1 MSVHRIAT
9 SRLPTKY
16 GLFRAHAFA
25 GADGY
30 EHLALVRLRL
40 SQVRAPLVRIHSE
53 CITGEALGSLRCDCG
68 AQLNESLMRIIQA
81 GSGMLIYLRG
91 QEGRGIGL
99 ANKIRAYALQ
109 DAHHDTVSANSALGL
124 PVDARNYGPAAAMLL
139 EFGVRRVRL
148 LTNNPMK
155 VSAVEAATIV
165 VEERIGL
172 PGDRPPYGGF
182 RPYVSLQRIYTCCN
196 RRRAI
201 RVSLNQP
208 VRITNGRN
216 LLRRSAT

>member
-9 SRLPTKY
+9 SRFPTKY

-25 GADGY
+25 GVDGY

-40 SQVRAPLVRIHSE
+40 GEARAPLVRIHSE

-68 AQLNESLMRIIQA
+68 AQLNESLRSIVQA
-81 GSGMLIYLRG
+81 GSGILIYLRG

-109 DAHHDTVSANSALGL
+109 DADYDTVSANRALGL
-124 PVDARNYGPAAAMLL
+124 PVDARNYGPALTMLL

-148 LTNNPMK
+148 LTNNPKK
-155 VSAVEAATIV
+155 VSAVEAAGMV
-165 VEERIGL
+165 VEERIPLLTGATVENK
-172 PGDRPPYGGF
+172 RY
-182 RPYVSLQRIYTCCN
+182 LQAKAEQLGHLLT
-196 RRRAI
+196 
-201 RVSLNQP
+201 
-208 VRITNGRN
+208 RN
-216 LLRRSAT
+216 IEH

>member
-1 MSVHRIAT
+1 MDGVFASVDCQKMSMNVHRIAT
-9 SRLPTKY
+9 SRFPTKY

-40 SQVRAPLVRIHSE
+40 NQVRAPLVRIHSE
-53 CITGEALGSLRCDCG
+53 CITGDTLGSLRCDCG
-68 AQLNESLMRIIQA
+68 AQLNESLRRIVQA
-81 GSGMLIYLRG
+81 GSGILIYLRG

-124 PVDARNYGPAAAMLL
+124 PVDARNYGPAVAMLL
-139 EFGVRRVRL
+139 ELGVQRVRL
-148 LTNNPMK
+148 LTNNPKK

-165 VEERIGL
+165 VEERVPLIAGATVENK
-172 PGDRPPYGGF
+172 RY
-182 RPYVSLQRIYTCCN
+182 LQ
-196 RRRAI
+196 AKAEK
-201 RVSLNQP
+201 L
-208 VRITNGRN
+208 GH
-216 LLRRSAT
+216 LLAQNIEH

>member
-9 SRLPTKY
+9 SRFPTKY

-40 SQVRAPLVRIHSE
+40 SEALAPLVRIHSE

-68 AQLNESLMRIIQA
+68 AQLKESLRMIVQA
-81 GSGMLIYLRG
+81 GSGILIYLRG

-124 PVDARNYGPAAAMLL
+124 PVDARNYGAGVAMLL
-139 EFGVRRVRL
+139 ELGVRRVRL
-148 LTNNPMK
+148 LTNNPK
-155 VSAVEAATIV
+155 KLSAVEAAGIV
-165 VEERIGL
+165 VE
-172 PGDRPPYGGF
+172 
-182 RPYVSLQRIYTCCN
+182 QRVQLVAGTTVEN
-196 RRRAI
+196 RRYLQAKAEK
-201 RVSLNQP
+201 L
-208 VRITNGRN
+208 GHLLDRN
-216 LLRRSAT
+216 T

>member
-1 MSVHRIAT
+1 MEQRMSVHRIAT

-68 AQLNESLMRIIQA
+68 AQLNESLRRIIQA

-155 VSAVEAATIV
+155 VSALEAVAIV
-165 VEERIGL
+165 VEERVPLVAGATVENKRYL
-172 PGDRPPYGGF
+172 
-182 RPYVSLQRIYTCCN
+182 
-196 RRRAI
+196 RAKAEK
-201 RVSLNQP
+201 L
-208 VRITNGRN
+208 GH
-216 LLRRSAT
+216 LLAQDIEH

>member
-9 SRLPTKY
+9 SRFPTKY

-40 SQVRAPLVRIHSE
+40 SEALAPLVRIHSE

-68 AQLNESLMRIIQA
+68 AQLKESLRMIVQA
-81 GSGMLIYLRG
+81 GSGILIYLRG

-124 PVDARNYGPAAAMLL
+124 PVDARNYGAAVAMLL
-139 EFGVRRVRL
+139 ELGVRRVRL
-148 LTNNPMK
+148 LTNNPK
-155 VSAVEAATIV
+155 KLSAVEAVGIV
-165 VEERIGL
+165 VE
-172 PGDRPPYGGF
+172 
-182 RPYVSLQRIYTCCN
+182 QRVQLVAGTTVEN
-196 RRRAI
+196 RRYLQAKAEK
-201 RVSLNQP
+201 L
-208 VRITNGRN
+208 GH
-216 LLRRSAT
+216 LLARDT

>member
-1 MSVHRIAT
+1 MQRTGVCRMAN
-9 SRLPTKY
+9 SRFPTKY

-25 GADGY
+25 GTDGH
-30 EHLALVRLRL
+30 EHLVLLRARL

-68 AQLNESLMRIIQA
+68 AQLEQALRRIVQV

-109 DAHHDTVSANSALGL
+109 DADYDTVSANHALGL
-124 PVDARNYGPAAAMLL
+124 PADARDYGPAVAMLQ

-148 LTNNPMK
+148 LTNNPKK
-155 VSAVEAATIV
+155 VSAVEAAGIV
-165 VEERIGL
+165 VEERVPLVVGVTLENIGYL
-172 PGDRPPYGGF
+172 
-182 RPYVSLQRIYTCCN
+182 
-196 RRRAI
+196 RAKAAKLGHQL
-201 RVSLNQP
+201 S
-208 VRITNGRN
+208 
-216 LLRRSAT
+216 